1 MISLKRPRRQPFIT
15 NMSNAALTAERLA
28 ILNAE
33 LERAV
38 FAEPA
43 EGAHVKDLCLVIG
56 APCNPRLDLDEL
68 VAASMR
74 VALRMQAASAKAA
87 A

>member
-1 MISLKRPRRQPFIT
+1 MT
-15 NMSNAALTAERLA
+15 NAA
-28 ILNAE
+28 LNAE

-43 EGAHVKDLCLVIG
+43 E
-56 APCNPRLDLDEL
+56 
-68 VAASMR
+68 
-74 VALRMQAASAKAA
+74 VALRMQAASAAKAA

>member
-1 MISLKRPRRQPFIT
+1 MT
-15 NMSNAALTAERLA
+15 NAA
-28 ILNAE
+28 LNAE

-43 EGAHVKDLCLVIG
+43 EDARVKDLC
-56 APCNPRLDLDEL
+56 

-74 VALRMQAASAKAA
+74 VALRMQAASAAKAA